1 MRTTGAVAGD
11 VPTAEEAGPVRDGVL
26 AAVVIGDEEA
36 IGSGREGVGGGA
48 DMIEPETPDTR
59 LIGSGILPGLARR
72 L

>member
-1 MRTTGAVAGD
+1 MAGAGAGG
-11 VPTAEEAGPVRDGVL
+11 VQAAEETGPVKAGVL

-36 IGSGREGVGGGA
+36 IGSGREEVGGGA

-59 LIGSGILPGLARR
+59 LIGTRSLPGRVLR